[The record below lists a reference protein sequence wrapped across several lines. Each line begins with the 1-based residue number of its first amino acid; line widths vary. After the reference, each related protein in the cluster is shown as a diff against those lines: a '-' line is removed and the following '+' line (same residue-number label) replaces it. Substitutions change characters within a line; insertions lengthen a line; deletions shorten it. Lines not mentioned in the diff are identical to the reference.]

1 MAQERLQKIIANRG
15 YASRRKAEELIEAG
29 KVRVNGNVVTELG
42 TKFETDVEIIIS
54 GKELLTGG
62 EKVYLLFYKPRLV
75 LTTMKDPKNRPTVA
89 DYFNDFPERVYP
101 VGRLDYDVSGLLI
114 MTNDGDFAN
123 FVMHP
128 RYEFTKTY
136 QALCKGKVSKFQ
148 IKQLTR
154 GVVIDDDYKTKAI
167 SSRLVKFDEEKD
179 VSIVELKIAEG
190 RKHHVKKMLI
200 AADIFL
206 TKLKRTKIEF
216 LEIDDLTPGH
226 YRPLKPHEVKQFYG
240 IFTAVRRKND
250 NDSLKK
256 NNF

>member
-1 MAQERLQKIIANRG
+1 MEERLQKIIANRG
-15 YASRRKAEELIEAG
+15 YASRRKAEELILAG
-29 KVRVNGNVVTELG
+29 KVQVNGIVVKELG
-42 TKFETDVEIIIS
+42 TKFPVDAKITIS
-54 GKELLTGG
+54 NKEVISSG
-62 EKVYLLFYKPRLV
+62 EKVYYLFYKPRLV

-89 DYFNDFPERVYP
+89 DYFENMSERVYP

-148 IKQLTR
+148 VKQLTR
-154 GVVIDDDYKTKAI
+154 GVTIDEDYKTKAI
-167 SSRLVKFDEEKD
+167 ASKLIKYDEDKD
-179 VSIVELKIAEG
+179 VSVIEMTIAEG

-200 AADIFL
+200 AADIYL
-206 TKLKRTKIEF
+206 VKLKRTKIEF
-216 LEIDDLTPGH
+216 LGIDNLNPGT

-240 IFTAVRRKND
+240 IFTAVRRKGD
-250 NDSLKK
+250 RDSNINK
-256 NNF
+256 